1 MVKKGHFDSAG
12 DSLKRTSPGS
22 LERVIYTPPVAYA
35 LDIEIISVDELRQR
49 VMEHRFRQA
58 HQINFYLMMLVEN
71 GRCQPVVDY
80 TPLKCRKNSLILVCP
95 NQALKFDLIST
106 WEGWIAIFRP
116 EFLAASVHDLGSDFF
131 LGEEM
136 QGLPTCTSLTE
147 KSRLVVSSTFKL
159 MREDTQDRN
168 EQLLTNAML
177 RFQLKS
183 LILRLVMLSNTKRGA
198 ETAAKQTTRFKR
210 FRLLVE
216 EKYAAHHKLSHYSS
230 ELGCTVKSLSR
241 ATLTASGIGAKEYL
255 AARINLEAKR
265 LLTHTQAPI
274 SAISEQLGFDEPTNF
289 VKFFKRN
296 CGLTPNEFRKQH
308 YSIYN

>member
-1 MVKKGHFDSAG
+1 MVKNGHFASSG
-12 DSLKRTSPGS
+12 ELLKRKSPGS
-22 LERVIYTPPVAYA
+22 LERVTYTPPVAYA
-35 LDIEIISVDELRQR
+35 LDIEIISVNELRQR

-80 TPLKCRKNSLILVCP
+80 TPLKCKKNSLILVRP
-95 NQALKFDLIST
+95 NQALKFDLTST

-116 EFLAASVHDLGSDFF
+116 EFLASSVNDLGGDFF

-147 KSRLVVSSTFKL
+147 KSRPVVSSIIKL
-159 MREDTQDRN
+159 MREDTQDKH

-183 LILRLVMLSNTKRGA
+183 LILRLLMLSDKMRGA
-198 ETAAKQTTRFKR
+198 KTAATQTTRFKR
-210 FRLLVE
+210 FRILVE
-216 EKYAAHHKLSHYSS
+216 EKYADHHKLSYYSS
-230 ELGCTVKSLSR
+230 QLGCTVKSLSR
-241 ATLTASGIGAKEYL
+241 ATLTATGIGAKDYL

-296 CGLTPNEFRKQH
+296 CALTPNEFRKQH

>member
-1 MVKKGHFDSAG
+1 MVKKGHFAATG
-12 DSLKRTSPGS
+12 GRLKRLSLSP
-22 LERVIYTPPVAYA
+22 LEQVTYTPPVAYA
-35 LDIEIISVDELRQR
+35 LDIEIISVEELRQR
-49 VMEHRFRQA
+49 VMEQRFRQA

-80 TPLKCRKNSLILVCP
+80 TPIKCNKGSLILVRP
-95 NQALKFDLIST
+95 NQALKFDLISH

-116 EFLAASVHDLGSDFF
+116 EYLASSVNELGGDFF

-136 QGLPTCTSLTE
+136 QGLPTFTSLTE
-147 KSRLVVSSTFKL
+147 KPKQVISSIIKL

-168 EQLLTNAML
+168 QQLLANAML

-183 LILRLVMLSNTKRGA
+183 LILRLLMLSDKTKGT
-198 ETAAKQTTRFKR
+198 ETAATQTTRFKR

-216 EKYAAHHKLSHYSS
+216 KNYATHHKLSHYSS
-230 ELGCTVKSLSR
+230 LLGCTVKSLSR
-241 ATLTASGIGAKEYL
+241 ATLSAAGLGAKDYL

-274 SAISEQLGFDEPTNF
+274 SAISEQLGFDETTNF
-289 VKFFKRN
+289 IKFFKRGS
-296 CGLTPNEFRKQH
+296 GLTPNEFRKQH